1 MRIMFLCCHARNRF
15 PNMSLILLP
24 SPGNKLIDLT
34 YIRAKRPF
42 LENIPNWCLDRS
54 ISLRQ
59 SSVLHNWW
67 IFLSLLFSFAKFPWI
82 FMLLQ
87 FLQEKLTFQ
96 FPHLVI
102 KQVFVRIT
110 QVHIF
115 FDEILSVSL
124 KSKSTKVYQNKYF
137 LFQTFFLSEL

>member
-1 MRIMFLCCHARNRF
+1 MRLCSCAVMPGIGFQTCHWYCY
-15 PNMSLILLP
+15 LLLEINL
-24 SPGNKLIDLT
+24 SIWHT
-34 YIRAKRPF
+34 EAKRPF

-54 ISLRQ
+54 ISLRR

-87 FLQEKLTFQ
+87 FLQEKRTFQ

-110 QVHIF
+110 QAHTF
-115 FDEILSVSL
+115 FDEILSVWL
-124 KSKSTKVYQNKYF
+124 KSKSKKVYQNKYF
-137 LFQTFFLSEL
+137 LFQTFLLSEL